1 MTPPARFADATFAS
15 YRTKTP
21 SQRTAL
27 EAART
32 FVDRVQTPVSF
43 SERIRQWMGR
53 DGSPGPQGLYFVG
66 PVGTGKTH
74 LLAATYHALMPDV
87 PCAFLHSS
95 TLFRQTTPP
104 PEYGHALADQVDVCC
119 LDEVE
124 IDDPANE
131 ARLVRTLQV
140 LEERGVR
147 LMATSNVAPEQFL
160 STQIGPNRFERF
172 LRTEFR
178 ARYRIVVV
186 QGEDHRR
193 TDAQSRPGRGW
204 VGPPDAARAQMETAC
219 RSASGA
225 TRWLS
230 FDELRTATTNVA
242 HERLIDR
249 LTAYDH
255 LFIADVTVRD
265 TDDALRLLRVID
277 ALYQEPDAPTLYFTA
292 TEPPEAWFAPSAHR
306 GIAQAIAEKF
316 ERTVSRLRA
325 MCEVC
330 VMRDA

>member
-1 MTPPARFADATFAS
+1 MTPPARFDDATFAS

-21 SQRTAL
+21 SQREAL
-27 EAART
+27 DAART
-32 FVDRVQTPVSF
+32 FADRVQAPVALSD
-43 SERIRQWMGR
+43 RIWKWMGR
-53 DGSPGPQGLYFVG
+53 NRSTGPQGLYFVG

-74 LLAATYHALMPDV
+74 LLAATYHALTPNV

-104 PEYGHALADQVDVCC
+104 TEYGHALADRVDVCC

-140 LEERGVR
+140 LEERDVR

-160 STQIGPNRFERF
+160 SNQVGPNRFERF
-172 LRTEFR
+172 LHREFR
-178 ARYRIVVV
+178 ARYRVVGV

-193 TDAQSRPGRGW
+193 TEAQSRPGRGW
-204 VGPPDAARAQMETAC
+204 VGPHEATRAKMDAVC

-230 FDELRTATTNVA
+230 FDELRTATTTTA

-255 LFIADVTVRD
+255 LFLDDVAVRD

-277 ALYQEPDAPTLYFTA
+277 TLYQEPEAPTLYFTA
-292 TEPPEAWFAPSAHR
+292 TAPPEDWFAPSAHR

-325 MCEVC
+325 MCEVL
-330 VMRDA
+330 VLREA